1 MHELGIVFHIIKK
14 VEEVAD
20 ENAVTSVN
28 SVTLEIG
35 EVSTIVD
42 TYLQGCWKW
51 AAAKS
56 DYVKDAKLL
65 IETIP
70 AVTMCD
76 SCKRTYETVKYGKT
90 CPYCGSGETWLQ
102 QGNEM
107 NIKHIEAC

>member
-14 VEEVAD
+14 VEEVAA
-20 ENAVTSVN
+20 ENSVSAVN

-42 TYLQGCWKW
+42 TYLQECWKW

-56 DYVKDAKLL
+56 DYVKDAELL
-65 IETIP
+65 IEAIP

-90 CPYCGSGETWLQ
+90 CPYCGSEDTYLVT
-102 QGNEM
+102 GNEVS
-107 NIKHIEAC
+107 IKEIEAI

>member
-14 VEEVAD
+14 VEEVAA
-20 ENAVTSVN
+20 EHSVSAVN

-42 TYLQGCWKW
+42 TYLQDCWKW

-56 DYVKDAKLL
+56 DYVKGAELL

-70 AVTMCD
+70 AVTMCNG
-76 SCKRTYETVKYGKT
+76 CGRTYETVRYGKT
-90 CPYCGSGETWLQ
+90 CPCCNSEDTYLVT
-102 QGNEM
+102 GNEVS
-107 NIKHIEAC
+107 IKEIEAI

>member
-14 VEEVAD
+14 VEEVAA
-20 ENAVTSVN
+20 ENAVSAVN

-35 EVSTIVD
+35 EVSTTVD
-42 TYLQGCWKW
+42 TYLQDCWKW

-90 CPYCGSGETWLQ
+90 CPYCGSEDTYLVT
-102 QGNEM
+102 GNEVS
-107 NIKHIEAC
+107 IKEIEAI